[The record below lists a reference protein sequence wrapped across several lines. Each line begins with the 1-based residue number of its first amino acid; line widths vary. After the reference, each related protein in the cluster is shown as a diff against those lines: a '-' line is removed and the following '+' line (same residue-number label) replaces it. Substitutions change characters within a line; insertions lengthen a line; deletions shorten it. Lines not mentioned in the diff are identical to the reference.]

1 MRELKFLRY
10 AVGGGFVDE
19 KDVRGICLELSMS
32 KYGISCLCNINI
44 GDKSIIKSFE
54 STNYPILNNISVLL
68 NKVNFDEIGTDI
80 DRARWEDMPSLNL
93 EYNYEN
99 DGQPKTIKDPNCKG
113 LLVMLNDFF
122 NYYLLKDEELQAIFK
137 AIINCDLNHDYMNLK
152 YIINNQNTFNIN
164 KDYEI
169 DKINTIKPDMSIFN
183 NTSVTNKS
191 DNKEVT
197 MDDLIAKIDEK
208 IAEIEEIK

>member
-10 AVGGGFVDE
+10 ATGGGFVDE

-44 GDKSIIKSFE
+44 GDKSIIKCFE
-54 STNYPILNNISVLL
+54 SVKHPILYNISVLL

-80 DRARWEDMPSLNL
+80 DRARREDVPSLNL

-99 DGQPKTIKDPNCKG
+99 DEQPKTIKDPNCKG
-113 LLVMLNDFF
+113 LLAMLNDFL
-122 NYYLLKDEELQAIFK
+122 NGYLLKDEELQAIFK
-137 AIINCDLNHDYMNLK
+137 AIINCDPNYDYMNLK
-152 YIINNQNTFNIN
+152 HIVNNQNTFDIN
-164 KDYEI
+164 KEYEI

-183 NTSVTNKS
+183 NTSVTNES
-191 DNKEVT
+191 NNKEVT

-208 IAEIEEIK
+208 IAEIEETK